1 MNIPWVFRG
10 GAAAAVGAITAVE
23 FDPELELLWV
33 CDSFGNLMSFTVQPH
48 NETTE
53 WAVYSSFSASTRS
66 PSSIGFIP
74 IAGECMVTV
83 PDREVIRG
91 FKRGG
96 VPIMCLPLP
105 SDTQNYID
113 LFQANTH
120 TGSMYFV
127 GDVGLTRLVLQEGET
142 KRHTVPVEEPTIVA
156 LKQFDQWVVTG
167 STSGTINVFDA
178 NDLSSV
184 GSVSPSRNRVMTL
197 DVMGNTIAAAFVER
211 SGTGFVKVFDVR
223 KLGEEV
229 YMIKDIFP
237 GNTTQMR
244 LYLDSFRPTQTR
256 AFLLTPQGYH
266 IIQLDLEKPVY
277 SSGGIIEGSST
288 AVSVSR
294 NRMCAVVGN
303 DKGHFFALSHPA
315 KRDEYIM
322 SNFIQPV
329 KPKQPSFTQ
338 CWVSPNGDNGFD
350 ESCASLGLASNW
362 PEDDYMILKVPQKL
376 RCVNLGPYASHSI
389 VPNQWGFI
397 RADSYLIDTKEKLS
411 AIIPNPY
418 PFNTQLGNDPGRVQ
432 ELLLEF
438 RKDMKRK
445 HKVSR
450 GGGTG
455 EYDPMEDSLQVCYS
469 MQHKLDWRS
478 YNEIPHHVAGMD
490 NSFPESWLTPILQS
504 LYLCQPPEFPIRRVI
519 LRHLCRREFCM
530 TCEIAIIFANIM
542 ITASSASGLKEAA
555 LPPIVQVGNLIRTL
569 RQIRTFATSN
579 VFQKAKNRDDAV
591 AKMHLVQ
598 RLILETLHKDLQDQK
613 GYPFMKYQPP
623 SPEYENSI
631 ASFFGTEFTV
641 NGRIHVEPRFFWEV
655 PASALKVDEGLQHLL
670 KQLEACKDQVQI
682 KRLPP
687 IIVLLLNPEHNN
699 LKPPT
704 SLKISRSNKEDYNY
718 VLNSNIIHLADD
730 IEDVGN
736 FVSHQRIKDDLFALV
751 NDYRVTSP
759 MKITEL
765 EHLIPAL
772 RSYSAVVIY
781 YALDQLTAPP
791 YAHQDNNLPPN
802 MWPIL
807 GPLLV
812 EDVLA
817 KGLQRNPARQQ
828 FKSPLSSHT
837 DIQPGDLV
845 AIDAEYVV
853 LKWPHKDE
861 EADFVYSAH
870 RKPRMGLA
878 RVSCVLSREDGD
890 ERTIVDDYVHI
901 LEEIDDYVTQ
911 FSGIHPGDL
920 DPLQST
926 KNLTSFKSTCL
937 KLRALADAGVVFV
950 GHGLSQDFRVCN
962 IAIPKKQIIDTLELF
977 HVKGGR
983 FLSLRFLMFHILGE
997 RVQEGEHDSIE
1008 DARASLRLYRKYV
1021 QLQKEGTFENA
1032 LNKIMAKGAETSWF
1046 VPESRSGAF
1055 NDISESMT
1063 GSMISST
1070 VYVSR
1075 GANVSDGETTKEI
1088 LEDVSHLAKEESE
1101 VEVEVEGTSKSEG
1114 KTIKTGAGSTS
1125 SIPATETTS

>member
-1 MNIPWVFRG
+1 MSIPWIFRG
-10 GAAAAVGAITAVE
+10 GAAASVGAITAVE

-33 CDSFGNLMSFTVQPH
+33 CDSFGNLMSFTVQSH
-48 NETTE
+48 ETTE

-66 PSSIGFIP
+66 PSSIGFLHIG
-74 IAGECMVTV
+74 GECMVTV
-83 PDREVIRG
+83 PDREAIRG
-91 FKRGG
+91 YKRGG

-113 LFQANTH
+113 LFQTNSN

-142 KRHTVPVEEPTIVA
+142 KRYTVPIEESTIVS
-156 LKQFDQWVVTG
+156 LKQSDQWVVTG
-167 STSGTINVFDA
+167 STSGTINVFDG
-178 NDLSSV
+178 NSLSTI
-184 GSVSPSRNRVMTL
+184 GTVSPSRNRVMAL
-197 DVMGNTIAAAFVER
+197 DVFENTVAAAFVER
-211 SGTGFVKVFDVR
+211 SATSFVKVFDVR

-229 YMIKDIFP
+229 FTVKDIFP
-237 GNTTQMR
+237 GNITQMR
-244 LYLDSFRPTQTR
+244 LYQDSFRSTQNR

-288 AVSVSR
+288 AVSVSP
-294 NRMCAVVGN
+294 NRMCAVIGN
-303 DKGHFFALSHPA
+303 DKGHFLALSHPA
-315 KRDEYIM
+315 KREEYIM
-322 SNFIQPV
+322 SNFVQPV
-329 KPKQPSFTQ
+329 KPKQPTFTQ
-338 CWVSPNGDNGFD
+338 SWVSPNGDNGFD
-350 ESCASLGLASNW
+350 ESRASLGLASNW

-376 RCVNLGPYASHSI
+376 QCVNLGPYATHSI

-397 RADSYLIDTKEKLS
+397 RADSYLIDTKDKLS

-432 ELLLEF
+432 ELLLEL

-450 GGGTG
+450 SGGTG
-455 EYDPMEDSLQVCYS
+455 EYDPMEDALQVCYS

-490 NSFPESWLTPILQS
+490 NSFPECWLTPILQS

-519 LRHLCRREFCM
+519 MRHLCRREFCM

-542 ITASSASGLKEAA
+542 ITTSSASGLKEAA

-569 RQIRTFATSN
+569 RQIRNFALSE
-579 VFQKAKNRDDAV
+579 VFQKPKNRDDAV
-591 AKMHLVQ
+591 AKMHLAQ

-623 SPEYENSI
+623 SPDYENCI
-631 ASFFGTEFTV
+631 ASLFGTEFTL
-641 NGRIHVEPRFFWEV
+641 NGRIHVEPRFYWEV

-670 KQLEACKDQVQI
+670 KQVEACKEQVQI

-718 VLNSNIIHLADD
+718 VLSSNIIHLADD

-751 NDYRVTSP
+751 NDYRVTAP
-759 MKITEL
+759 MKMTEL

-772 RSYSAVVIY
+772 RSYSAVVTY

-802 MWPIL
+802 MWHIL

-812 EDVLA
+812 DDVLS
-817 KGLQRNPARQQ
+817 KGLQRNPSKQQ
-828 FKSPLSSHT
+828 FKSPLSSYT
-837 DIQPGDLV
+837 DIKSGDLV

-853 LKWPHKDE
+853 LKWANKDD
-861 EADFVYSAH
+861 EADFLYSAH

-878 RVSCVLSREDGD
+878 RVSCILSSEDGD
-890 ERTIVDDYVHI
+890 ERTIMDDYVHI

-937 KLRALADAGVVFV
+937 KLRALADAGVIFV

-962 IAIPKKQIIDTLELF
+962 IVVPKKQIIDTLELF

-983 FLSLRFLMFHILGE
+983 FLSLRFLMYHILGE

-1021 QLQKEGTFENA
+1021 QLQEEGTFENV
-1032 LNKIMAKGAETSWF
+1032 LNKVMAKGAETSWF
-1046 VPESRSGAF
+1046 VPESRTNAF
-1055 NDISESMT
+1055 NDISESMP
-1063 GSMISST
+1063 GSMIGSP
-1070 VYVSR
+1070 VYASR
-1075 GANVSDGETTKEI
+1075 GVNSSDAEAMSDAKEI
-1088 LEDVSHLAKEESE
+1088 IEEVSHMSKEEGEIEAEGMLKSE
-1101 VEVEVEGTSKSEG
+1101 VKSV
-1114 KTIKTGAGSTS
+1114 
-1125 SIPATETTS
+1125 